1 MTAFGNFGPKIS
13 ETNLNFRNQGVR
25 NKKKNK
31 DTIAI
36 LTFKI
41 DITDEPVFF
50 SNFLLFGA

>member
-1 MTAFGNFGPKIS
+1 MASFGKFCPKIF

-31 DTIAI
+31 GTTAI

-41 DITDEPVFF
+41 NITDEPVFF
-50 SNFLLFGA
+50 SNFLLFGT